1 MTDFNPIKA
10 YDLNET
16 ADPANLAATGP
27 LGEMATMA
35 KTLKILIDAP
45 VQRLELKK
53 RGSRLNEDGVNWHRL
68 VTNLSRGDAMLW
80 LPGISATTEKRV

>member
-35 KTLKILIDAP
+35 KTLKTLIDAP

-53 RGSRLNEDGVNWHRL
+53 RESHLNGEGLNWHRL
-68 VTNLSRGDAMLW
+68 VANLSRGDVCLW
-80 LPGISATTEKRV
+80 LSGIPSATEMRV